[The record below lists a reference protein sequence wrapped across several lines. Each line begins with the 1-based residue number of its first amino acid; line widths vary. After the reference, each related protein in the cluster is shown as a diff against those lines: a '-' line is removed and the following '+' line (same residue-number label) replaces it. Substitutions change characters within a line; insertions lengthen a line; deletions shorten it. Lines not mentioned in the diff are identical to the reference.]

1 MRLPGP
7 RTSSSPTNPERPFQY
22 SNRNYTTLG
31 LLIKVVSGQSYED
44 YVQAHVLQPLGMQQ
58 SFTHLDD
65 AKNHGLATG
74 HQYWFNR
81 PVPGGG
87 LLENRATTPT
97 GLLTA
102 SVEDMSTWL
111 IVHLNHGVYHG
122 TRLLS
127 ASGIDQLHT
136 GVAQMTED
144 SRYAMGWYETD
155 INGAPVVTHNG
166 DPGDFHSTMV
176 ISPSTGWGVVL
187 LMNGSNGQAR
197 LDVPAYGVMAQLV
210 GVPIPKMPSS
220 LSEFT
225 TLLSLALLVIIAAQ
239 IAAAGRSIFVLR
251 RWSRDPSR
259 QPRTLARKI
268 IRLGI
273 PVLMSALWAYVC
285 VGVLPNLLNTPFT
298 AMRFMDYGLLLLL
311 SFALALFWGMI
322 IKPILGFWVL
332 QNSSSP
338 PRREAAPEPEVPIPA
353 GVR

>member
-1 MRLPGP
+1 MRWNVRLRRSKNVKLTHEPG
-7 RTSSSPTNPERPFQY
+7 TTFQY

-225 TLLSLALLVIIAAQ
+225 TLLSLALLRDHRGSDRGGWPVDLRAPTLEQGSLTATAYSRAQ
-239 IAAAGRSIFVLR
+239 DHPPGDSRTHERAVGLR
-251 RWSRDPSR
+251 LR
-259 QPRTLARKI
+259 
-268 IRLGI
+268 G
-273 PVLMSALWAYVC
+273 
-285 VGVLPNLLNTPFT
+285 
-298 AMRFMDYGLLLLL
+298 
-311 SFALALFWGMI
+311 SFA
-322 IKPILGFWVL
+322 
-332 QNSSSP
+332 
-338 PRREAAPEPEVPIPA
+338 EPA
-353 GVR
+353 